1 MMKNIKSLLSP
12 ALVVLVLSMGFISC
26 KEEDPFLDRAV
37 APVLVDI
44 VGAPFGAPIASTPSV
59 AYDSSMQELVLTSRL
74 LELDKTNI
82 LDNTKGI
89 DSIPVPNLAI
99 KVAYDLTKTVKAGSL
114 KFNGQTFTFTAETFK
129 SAGVL
134 GEVKSDANG
143 IITIKTTYAALGLTG
158 NRIQRKDDIIK
169 LTWTGSHKGIA
180 FTRTSQMSVTKN

>member
-1 MMKNIKSLLSP
+1 MKNIKSLFPSAIVLL
-12 ALVVLVLSMGFISC
+12 ALTFGFVSC
-26 KEEDPFLDRAV
+26 KEEDPFLERVV

-59 AYDSSMQELVLTSRL
+59 AYDSSMKELVLTSRL

-89 DSIPVPNLAI
+89 DSIPVPNVAI
-99 KVAYDLTKTVKAGSL
+99 KVAYDLTKSVKEGNL
-114 KFNGQTFTFTAETFK
+114 KFNGQTFTFTAETYK
-129 SAGVL
+129 SAGML
-134 GEVKSDANG
+134 GEVTSDANG
-143 IITIKTTYAALGLTG
+143 VITVKTTYAALGLTG

-180 FTRTSQMSVTKN
+180 FTRTSQMSITKN